1 MERGICGEE
10 DRGTY
15 PAWTFT
21 SPWLPSHLL
30 PQPRLWLTLLR
41 GHLHHLPMVPFCSL
55 LLLAT
60 KWWGSCV
67 GGRGVLIATVCE
79 AWQRDRS
86 FEALFIKKKNKQ
98 NTNKPNK
105 QNSKKRLPWRLPSPL
120 SSAGGWLVSSP
131 ASAALWAYSP
141 LSLISQFLAFRS
153 LHSLSG
159 VLPSNM
165 LLSEI
170 LLIACSHYLNE
181 QLQSES
187 VSVIPVLFLLV
198 FEQHEL

>member
-41 GHLHHLPMVPFCSL
+41 GHLHHLPTVPFCSL

-79 AWQRDRS
+79 AWQRDRY
-86 FEALFIKKKNKQ
+86 FQALFIKKKNQTKHQQTNQTKQ
-98 NTNKPNK
+98 LEKA
-105 QNSKKRLPWRLPSPL
+105 SLEASLPVVLSRWVACLLPCLCSSLSIL
-120 SSAGGWLVSSP
+120 SSFPNLQISCFQASSFP
-131 ASAALWAYSP
+131 LWGPSFKYGSFRNP
-141 LSLISQFLAFRS
+141 SDSLF
-153 LHSLSG
+153 SLS
-159 VLPSNM
+159 
-165 LLSEI
+165 
-170 LLIACSHYLNE
+170 
-181 QLQSES
+181 
-187 VSVIPVLFLLV
+187 
-198 FEQHEL
+198 